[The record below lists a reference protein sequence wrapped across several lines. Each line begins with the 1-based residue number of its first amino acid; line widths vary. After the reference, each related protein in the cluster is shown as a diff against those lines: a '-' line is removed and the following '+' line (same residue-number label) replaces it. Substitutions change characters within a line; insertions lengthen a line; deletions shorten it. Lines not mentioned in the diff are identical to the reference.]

1 MPKVDTHS
9 KKHVKNK
16 NFFKHELI
24 IANKS
29 EGEFYAKVLATLGG
43 NRIKVLNDRKEE
55 IQVSI
60 RGNFFYGPK
69 KENLNFPNVDRHEYW
84 VLIQP
89 GISENQYFLKHIYTD
104 ADLNSLKNRGEL
116 SNNIVEN
123 NVINTIIKQDETDD
137 NPNWI
142 DNI

>member
-16 NFFKHELI
+16 NFVKHDLI
-24 IANKS
+24 IANKDD
-29 EGEFYAKVLATLGG
+29 GEFYAKVLGTLGG
-43 NRIKVLNDRKEE
+43 NRIKVLNDKKEE

-69 KENLNFPNVDRHEYW
+69 KENLNFPNIDRHEYW

-89 GISENQYFLKHIYTD
+89 GITKNQYFLKHIYNDT
-104 ADLNSLKNRGEL
+104 DLNNLKNRGEL
-116 SNNIVEN
+116 SNDVVEN
-123 NVINTIIKQDETDD
+123 NVINTIIKTTEETD